1 MDTTFDK
8 VKVALG
14 MPELEEK
21 ADEPEGAVPVSVWTM
36 VVKFSVNG
44 RVDTVNWGLD
54 GDSVAV
60 TVDVV
65 LVHDADL
72 LHVSAEDDPISPE
85 SVRDVCPV
93 PVGRIE
99 KDEVLPTEPFVWI
112 VEMTVETTVLLPS
125 CDVNALPGTD
135 VTDAATDEFNE
146 SDVVGKIVVTLD

>member
-1 MDTTFDK
+1 MDTTFDE

-14 MPELEEK
+14 IPELEEE
-21 ADEPEGAVPVSVWTM
+21 ADEPERTVPVRVWMM
-36 VVKFSVNG
+36 VVKLSVNG
-44 RVDTVNWGLD
+44 RVDTVNCGLD
-54 GDSVAV
+54 GASVAV

-72 LHVSAEDDPISPE
+72 LHASVEDDRIPPE
-85 SVRDVCPV
+85 SVRVTPV

-112 VEMTVETTVLLPS
+112 VEMTVETTVLLPT
-125 CDVNALPGTD
+125 CDVDALPGTD

-146 SDVVGKIVVTLD
+146 TDVAGKIVVTFD